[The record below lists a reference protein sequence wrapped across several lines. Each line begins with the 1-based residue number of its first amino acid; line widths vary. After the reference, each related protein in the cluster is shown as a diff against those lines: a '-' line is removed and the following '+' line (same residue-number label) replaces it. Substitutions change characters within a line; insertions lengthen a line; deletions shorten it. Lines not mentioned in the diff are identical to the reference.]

1 MRTAED
7 HLRAHPRALPKTLSF
22 IERRNEKV
30 EQLKREVEAK
40 AAGKGIPVLDAE
52 PAKPRRLKFSLI
64 FMPWHWRF
72 G

>member
-30 EQLKREVEAK
+30 EQLKREVEARSR
-40 AAGKGIPVLDAE
+40 GIPVLDAE
-52 PAKPRRLKFSLI
+52 PAKPRRLKFSMI
-64 FMPWHWRF
+64 FMPWHWRK